1 MDSKKLQN
9 MTKGIIISINS
20 QVARVQ
26 IETEELPGL
35 FEILT
40 SPQDQNVKL
49 EVFYQTR
56 HDVACLILSD
66 HKMLFR
72 GMQVQGTG
80 TDLKIPVGKQVL
92 GRAMNI
98 FGEAQDSKPN
108 ITSKFTS
115 SIYSKTTPL
124 NIIKSNYEILPTG
137 IKAIDFLTPFIKGA
151 KIGFI
156 GGAGVGKTILMTELM
171 HNITLRP
178 FGLAQGGQTQGK
190 PSISVFAGVGERI
203 REGEELLTR
212 LSELK
217 VLPKVALV
225 FGQMNENAAIRF
237 RVALAGASIAEYFRD
252 QEKTDVLFFID
263 NMFRFIQAG
272 SEVASILGTTPSE
285 ESYQATLQREIS
297 SMEDRLVSTVN
308 GSITSVQTIYVPSD
322 ELTDPGVTA
331 ISAFLD
337 SSIVLSRQAAAMG
350 LYPPIDLSASSTSA
364 LSKTY
369 LGVDHFETLTQ
380 FQLLMDNYNKLSH
393 IVSIVGEAEL
403 SPEDQI
409 LYQRTKKIINY
420 LTQPF
425 FVTEAQTGRKGVFVQ
440 RETAIQ
446 DIRLIL
452 SGRLDQ
458 VPPEKFLYIGSLHD
472 AKII

>member
-1 MDSKKLQN
+1 
-9 MTKGIIISINS
+9 MTKGIIISINN

-26 IETEELPGL
+26 IESAELPGL

-49 EVFYQTR
+49 EVFFQTK
-56 HDVACLILSD
+56 HDVSCLILSD
-66 HKMLFR
+66 HKQLFR
-72 GMQVQGTG
+72 GMLVQGTG
-80 TDLKIPVGKQVL
+80 TDLKIPVGKEVL

-98 FGEAQDSKPN
+98 FGEAQDNKPKISSK
-108 ITSKFTS
+108 TTS
-115 SIYSKTTPL
+115 SVYSKITPL
-124 NIIKSNYEILPTG
+124 NIIKSAFEVLPTG
-137 IKAIDFLTPFIKGA
+137 IKAIDFMTPFIKGA

-171 HNITLRP
+171 HNITLKNN
-178 FGLAQGGQTQGK
+178 G
-190 PSISVFAGVGERI
+190 ISVFAGVGERI

-217 VLPKVALV
+217 VLPKVALI

-237 RVALAGASIAEYFRD
+237 RVALAGASLAEYFRD
-252 QEKTDVLFFID
+252 QEKQDVLFFID

-272 SEVASILGTTPSE
+272 SEVAAILGTTPSE

-297 SMEDRLVSTVN
+297 SMEDRLVSTIN
-308 GSITSVQTIYVPSD
+308 GSITSIQTIYVPSD

-331 ISAFLD
+331 ITAFLD
-337 SSIVLSRQAAAMG
+337 SSIVLSRQAAALG
-350 LYPPIDLSASSTSA
+350 LYPPIDLAASSTAA

-369 LGVDHFETLTQ
+369 LGIEHFETLTQ
-380 FQLLMDNYNKLSH
+380 FQLLLDNYNKLVH
-393 IVSIVGEAEL
+393 IVSIVGESEL

-425 FVTEAQTGRKGVFVQ
+425 FVTEAQTGRKGVFVP
-440 RETAIQ
+440 REITIQ
-446 DIRLIL
+446 DIKLIL
-452 SGRLDQ
+452 SGRLDH
-458 VPPEKFLYIGSLHD
+458 VPVEKFLYIGSLKE
-472 AKII
+472 ARII